1 MADLTVGEQSR
12 ARRATTPV
20 SENVRHSSE
29 IVRHPSLKSD
39 TKTLNLRAQL
49 RSKILPVVLPVPLS
63 GVKYGY

>member
-12 ARRATTPV
+12 ARRATTV
-20 SENVRHSSE
+20 SEHVRHSLE

-39 TKTLNLRAQL
+39 AKTLNFFSHLS
-49 RSKILPVVLPVPLS
+49 SKILPVVLPVLLS